1 MKNKI
6 VLITA
11 LLASGLFAA
20 CQGNHSDKAP
30 DTASTGYNQPKSI
43 DTTQTTT
50 TTGSATMVDNSGSG
64 GTNID
69 TPKTSKKT
77 AP

>member
-1 MKNKI
+1 MKNKM

-11 LLASGLFAA
+11 IATASLFTA
-20 CQGNHSDKAP
+20 CAGSSDKAP
-30 DTASTGYNQPKSI
+30 DTAASTGYTQPKSI
-43 DTTQTTT
+43 DTTKTTT
-50 TTGSATMVDNSGSG
+50 TTGSAGVVDNSGSG

-69 TPKTSKKT
+69 TPKKNTP